1 MNLNKINTVYF
12 IGIGGIGMSNLVR
25 YLHLIGKKVLGYD
38 KTETPL
44 TDALQSE
51 GIFVRYTIDL
61 NWVLQQNFDK
71 DTTLIVFTPAVK
83 QEEHKELDY
92 FITNGFQVIKRS
104 KLLGLVTKDTIC
116 LAVAGTHG
124 KTTTSTLLG
133 HILKDA
139 NVPATSFLGGISEN
153 YHTNLIVGGATYS
166 VVEADEYDRSFLNL
180 NPDYACITATDAD
193 HLDIYSDASDFE
205 KTFKEFAALVSQK
218 VIVRKGLHLKGQTFG
233 IEEDSD
239 YQAKNIRVINGAFVF
254 DVKTPTAAIENV
266 TLNMPGRHNVLNA
279 MAALALADSIG
290 VDLEKISNAI
300 ESFKGVER
308 RFSYRIKSENKVLID
323 DYAHHPTELNALYNA
338 VRELYPDEK
347 LTIVFQPHTFTR
359 TRDFFEGFKR
369 SLAQFDEI
377 YLLPIYAAREHP
389 LDGIT
394 SENLANEIQ
403 KINSNAHFIN
413 NDLAIETIKK
423 NNNKIILMVGAGNI
437 GEMVTEVVNELTNI
451 K

>member
-44 TDALQSE
+44 TDALQNE
-51 GIFVRYTIDL
+51 GIFVRFTIDL

-153 YHTNLIVGGATYS
+153 YHTNLIVGGTTYS

-205 KTFKEFAALVSQK
+205 NTFKEFAALVSQK

-233 IEEDSD
+233 IDEHSD
-239 YQAKNIRVINGAFVF
+239 YQANNIRVINGAFVF
-254 DVKTPTAAIENV
+254 DVKTPNAGIENV
-266 TLNMPGRHNVLNA
+266 ILNMPGRHNVLNA

-290 VDLEKISNAI
+290 VDLAKISNAI

-347 LTIVFQPHTFTR
+347 LTIVFQPHTYTR
-359 TRDFFEGFKR
+359 TRDFFEGFKH

-389 LDGIT
+389 LNGIT
-394 SENLANEIQ
+394 SEILVNEIR
-403 KINSNAHFIN
+403 KLNSNAHFIK
-413 NDLAIETIKK
+413 NDLVIETIKK
-423 NNNKIILMVGAGNI
+423 NKSKIILMVGAGDI
-437 GEMVTEVVNELTNI
+437 GEMVTEAVNELTNI